1 MNTTNLT
8 TYFITFINLDGEE
21 STLPVISTSAT
32 QAVTDLTTLG
42 YKLRKITYCFPT
54 V

>member
-1 MNTTNLT
+1 MNNTT
-8 TYFITFINLDGEE
+8 TYWVTFINTDGEE
-21 STLPVISTSAT
+21 TTLPVISTSAI